1 MSDPNALPPTN
12 GATPTTNTPGTAE
25 KKKRAPNWLPDEEAQ
40 LAVSYVNVSEQPE
53 FAANQTSE
61 TFFRKVADDFNTYSK
76 SHFRSWDVIRTR
88 WGPLNTATLK
98 FAAIYNAL
106 ERNPPS
112 GTGGTVDWLETAHA
126 TYRAQSKGAS
136 FGSVL
141 AWQKLRHAPKWRNEG
156 RGNDLVIPTFEISSD
171 TLINPDAPDSSVSVS
186 GTFTPSA
193 RAAFSIDR
201 PTGQKAAKKRRI
213 DNYSDMEKLAAAEEL
228 TSVAKERLLAFREG
242 NDLVR
247 DKNDLDRDLLK
258 IEEKK
263 LAVEQKKLDIEEQH
277 RLSEVQ
283 INDLKMLRE
292 TEHDLDDQE
301 AKDVLQMIKKKIKHK
316 WLSTA

>member
-53 FAANQTSE
+53 FTANQTSE
-61 TFFRKVADDFNTYSK
+61 TFFRKVADNFNTYSK

-88 WGPLNTATLK
+88 WGSLNTATLK
-98 FAAIYNAL
+98 FAVIYNAL

-136 FGSVL
+136 FGLVL
-141 AWQKLRHAPKWRNEG
+141 AWQKLRHAPKWRNKA
-156 RGNDLVIPTFEISSD
+156 RSPLVGHSPR
-171 TLINPDAPDSSVSVS
+171 LL
-186 GTFTPSA
+186 A
-193 RAAFSIDR
+193 RLFDR

-301 AKDVLQMIKKKIKHK
+301 AKEVLQMIKKKIKHK